1 MSSPSG
7 NWFGKVFKKNSQ
19 PEPKHNPAPLPR
31 TTPQPATSPTT
42 LYKKGDLIG
51 EKYKVFGILG
61 MGGFGVV
68 YKVYSRELS
77 RVFALK
83 TYRDEYLVDQ
93 EVKKRFHK
101 EASVWVELGSH
112 PYLVHANHVEEVSGR
127 LFILMEFIAPNEEGL
142 NSLEGYLQRRP
153 PNLAQ
158 SLRWAIQICLGME
171 YAYSKGIRAHRD
183 LKPANIM
190 ISQDKTVKIT
200 DFGLARVLGE
210 LPAIGLAGPDAQVG
224 QAAITGQTMQGAV
237 FGTPTHMAPEQF
249 ENAAGCDQQS
259 DIYSF
264 GVILFQLASG
274 GGLPFLATMPMGV
287 NRENTAAIWQ
297 EYQRLHNREKVP
309 HLDNPLMPIIE
320 QCLAKRPGDRYPSFE
335 VLRSQLELLLKEKVG
350 QTFLPARPETEKVL
364 DLAYRGLSLNKIGRY
379 QEALACYERAIA
391 SVPDDSF
398 LWRGKGAALEHLG
411 RNTEALACFEQAIK
425 VDPTDAV
432 AWNCKGAV
440 LGRIG
445 RFEEALACLDRAL
458 DITPNDADTLCN
470 KANTLSDLGRF
481 AEAITYAEQSVHLA
495 PRHAAAWTEK
505 GRGLHALG
513 QLVEAV

>member
-1 MSSPSG
+1 
-7 NWFGKVFKKNSQ
+7 
-19 PEPKHNPAPLPR
+19 
-31 TTPQPATSPTT
+31 
-42 LYKKGDLIG
+42 
-51 EKYKVFGILG
+51 
-61 MGGFGVV
+61 
-68 YKVYSRELS
+68 
-77 RVFALK
+77 
-83 TYRDEYLVDQ
+83 
-93 EVKKRFHK
+93 
-101 EASVWVELGSH
+101 
-112 PYLVHANHVEEVSGR
+112 
-127 LFILMEFIAPNEEGL
+127 
-142 NSLEGYLQRRP
+142 
-153 PNLAQ
+153 
-158 SLRWAIQICLGME
+158 
-171 YAYSKGIRAHRD
+171 
-183 LKPANIM
+183 M

-249 ENAAGCDQQS
+249 ENAAGCDQRS

-274 GGLPFLATMPMGV
+274 GRLPFLATTPRGV

-320 QCLAKRPGDRYPSFE
+320 QCLAKRPGDRYTSFE

-440 LGRIG
+440 LGQIG
-445 RFEEALACLDRAL
+445 RFEEAIACLDRAL
-458 DITPNDADTLCN
+458 DIKPNDADTLCN
-470 KANTLSDLGRF
+470 KADTLSDLGRF

-505 GRGLHALG
+505 GRGLHSLG
-513 QLVEAV
+513 QLVEAVQCYDQALQIDPYLPVVWYNKGLIAEAQGDLGSALKFHKRFVELAPVRYYQTQITSSQAKIEKWTGQRGNGG